1 MKRYNIIML
10 VDAAGENILMCRRVK
25 PPYQGL
31 YNLVGGKAEPG
42 ENGLHAAYR
51 ELREETG
58 VTAADVKLTHVAT
71 FAYPVGGAG
80 LPAYELQAYVGR
92 LRRRIA
98 VKGDENPLLWMPL
111 TENFFDTEKY
121 AGEGSI
127 GHVLE
132 TVRRYCP
139 HLMDTQDPVF
149 SIAPLTEEDLPTLAC
164 YQHREAAELAPMLAE
179 SKACRHDGRYY
190 EVFSIRNDGHM
201 VGFCSLY
208 AHEDGTVSDGIEV
221 FEPFRRCGFAAK
233 ALAELATKAKSL
245 GYQVLRAQVRTNN
258 EGSLALHKR
267 SGFHITR
274 TYINRRG
281 NEVHDLQL
289 QITKG
294 SRHEM
299 SLRPKP
305 FEAIASGAKRYE
317 LRLHDE
323 KRREIKIGDE
333 VLFTCMPDERRVLT
347 RVIGLHP
354 FADFAALYAA
364 LPLTECGYTKDN
376 VHRADPHD
384 MEAYY
389 PPEKQARY
397 GVLAI
402 ELERVRFPID
412 QLTAQFEVRELSDD
426 DVQEMLRLA
435 KGNPLYYEHMGM
447 QPDACSIADAL
458 KALPPRRTPADKHFF
473 GWFDG
478 DRLVAMMDLIL
489 RHPGNE
495 MAFIGWFMVDAAL
508 QGHGLGRRLV
518 GDVLRQ
524 LSVMGVTEVRLGRI
538 KGNPQSERF
547 WKACGFSDTDLG
559 YDTDTYH
566 VIVMKRK
573 IG

>member
-10 VDAAGENILMCRRVK
+10 VDAAGENILMCRRIK
-25 PPYQGL
+25 PPYQDL

-42 ENGLHAAYR
+42 EDGLHAAYR

-58 VTAADVKLTHVAT
+58 VSAADVTLAHVVT
-71 FAYPVGGAG
+71 FSYPAGGAG

-92 LRRRIA
+92 LRQQID
-98 VKGDENPLLWMPL
+98 VTGDENPLVWMPL
-111 TENFFDTEKY
+111 TENFFDLEKF

-127 GHVLE
+127 GHVAE

-139 HLMDTQDPVF
+139 HLMERHDPVF
-149 SIAPLTEEDLPTLAC
+149 SITPLTDADLPILAY
-164 YQHREAAELAPMLAE
+164 YQRREAAELSPMLAE
-179 SKACRHDGRYY
+179 SALREHDGRYY
-190 EVFSIRNDGHM
+190 EVFTIRNDGCV

-208 AHEDGTVSDGIEV
+208 AHEDGTVSDGIEI
-221 FEPFRRCGFAAK
+221 FPTFRRCGFAAK
-233 ALAELATKAKSL
+233 ALESL
-245 GYQVLRAQVRTNN
+245 GSVVGEKGYQVLRAQVRRDNAA
-258 EGSLALHKR
+258 SLALHQR
-267 SGFHITR
+267 TGFRITR
-274 TYINRRG
+274 EYVNRKG
-281 NEVHDLQL
+281 NEVYDMQLQL
-289 QITKG
+289 TAG
-294 SRHEM
+294 DRHEM

-333 VLFTCMPDERRVLT
+333 VLFTCTSDERQVLT
-347 RVIGLHP
+347 RVVGLHP

-376 VHRADPHD
+376 VHRADPRD

-412 QLTAQFEVRELSDD
+412 QLTAQFEARELSDD

-435 KGNPLYYEHMGM
+435 KENPLYYEYMGM
-447 QPDACSIADAL
+447 LPDAGSIADAL
-458 KALPPRRTPADKHFF
+458 KALPPRRTQADKHFF

-508 QGHGLGRRLV
+508 QGRGLGRRLV

-538 KGNPQSERF
+538 SGNPQSERF
-547 WKACGFSDTDLG
+547 WKACGFADTDLG

-566 VIVMKRK
+566 VTVMKRK